1 LLASVCGAAAGAA
14 VDERDALTELWSG
27 MYDMSEEL
35 IIGAG
40 QDSPLAP
47 LTEQSRVQINVRR
60 IQLPWLGTHVLY
72 VEEYPHD
79 EPFELRRRVLLSIE
93 PDVAADGTLHLRQ
106 FTRRADSANPATLTA
121 ADVESVPGC
130 DLYLKREGGQ
140 FRGGT
145 RGRGCLDSAAAQ
157 QRWLDYHV
165 VVGDGLF
172 WYRKRQLTL
181 DGDEPAEEIA
191 GFPHVDFEEARLFS
205 CDISWAPQGAKDS
218 SSRRKILDGV
228 DLHDRGGRA
237 RFRTP
242 DGRDLLLELHG
253 RDWPLSEGRESLVLI
268 LSSAGGDSETIAS
281 SWTSLN
287 AARVGVDIGWLAIDC
302 APVVPESGEQRS

>member
-1 LLASVCGAAAGAA
+1 
-14 VDERDALTELWSG
+14 

-35 IIGAG
+35 IIGAA

-47 LTEQSRVQINVRR
+47 LTDQTRVQINVRR

-72 VEEYPHD
+72 VEEYPYD
-79 EPFELRRRVLLSIE
+79 EPFELRRRVLLNVE
-93 PDVAADGTLHLRQ
+93 PEVAADGTLRVRQ
-106 FTRRADSANPATLTA
+106 FTRKTDSANPATLDQ
-121 ADVESVPGC
+121 ADVESIAGC

-145 RGRGCLDSAAAQ
+145 RGRACLDTDTAQ
-157 QRWLDYHV
+157 KSWLDYRV
-165 VVGDGLF
+165 VIGDGLF
-172 WYRKRQLTL
+172 WYRKRQLAL
-181 DGDEPAEEIA
+181 ANDELTEEIA
-191 GFPHVDFEEARLFS
+191 GFPHVDLDEARLFS
-205 CDISWAPQGAKDS
+205 CGISWAAPTPKGARKLIDS
-218 SSRRKILDGV
+218 V

-242 DGRDLLLELHG
+242 DGRELQLELHG

-268 LSSAGGDSETIAS
+268 LSGARADSETIAS

-287 AARVGVDIGWLAIDC
+287 AARVGIDIGWLAIDC
-302 APVVPESGEQRS
+302 APVVSETGEQRS